1 MSIGVRHSNLLE
13 CIANNSKEPVMVSD
27 QAYSQLLQQIKRRD
41 EELAILTGIGKALTS
56 SLNIEEI
63 LDNIM
68 GKVSALLKPKMWSLL
83 LVDPAS
89 QELYFKIIVSPV
101 ADKLKEI
108 RLKIGEGIAGC
119 VAHTGEALL
128 INNVQ
133 DDNRFARH
141 IDGMVS
147 FTTRSII
154 CVPMKIK
161 SRVVGV
167 IELINSFEDMQY
179 QQADLLL
186 LKTIADYAAIA
197 IENARNFQRVNDM
210 LIVDDLTG
218 LYNAR
223 HFESVVDREIAA
235 SIRYSF
241 PVSIVFFDLNHFKA
255 VNDTYG
261 HLVGSRVLS
270 EVGALLKR
278 SIRAADAAA
287 RFGGDEFVI
296 LLPNTSK
303 LQALSMVKNLRAKLN
318 SKVFHGDQGQ
328 VIHITASFGI
338 ATFPDDSTV
347 KIELMRLAD
356 EAMYKVK
363 EAGRD
368 AISLSDEHECI

>member
-1 MSIGVRHSNLLE
+1 
-13 CIANNSKEPVMVSD
+13 MVSE
-27 QAYSQLLQQIKRRD
+27 QSYSQLLQQIKRRD
-41 EELAILTGIGKALTS
+41 EELAILTGVGKALTS
-56 SLNIEEI
+56 SLNLEEI
-63 LDNIM
+63 LDSIM

-83 LVDPAS
+83 LVDHAS
-89 QELYFKIIVSPV
+89 QDLYFKIIVSPV

-128 INNVQ
+128 INDVQ

-141 IDGMVS
+141 IDRMVS

-167 IELINSFEDMQY
+167 IELINSFEDKQY
-179 QQADLLL
+179 QQEDLILL
-186 LKTIADYAAIA
+186 EAIADYAAIA
-197 IENARNFQRVNDM
+197 IENAHNFQRVNDM

-223 HFESVVDREIAA
+223 HFNTVVDREIAA
-235 SIRYSF
+235 SSRYSF
-241 PVSIVFFDLNHFKA
+241 PVSLVFFDLDRFKT

-261 HLVGSRVLS
+261 HLVGSRLLS

-287 RFGGDEFVI
+287 RFGGDEFVV
-296 LLPNTSK
+296 LLPNTEK
-303 LQALSMVKNLRAKLN
+303 LQALSMVNNFRATLN
-318 SKVFHGDQGQ
+318 SKVFQGDQGQ
-328 VIHITASFGI
+328 IIHITASFGI
-338 ATFPDDSTV
+338 ATFPDDSTG
-347 KIELMRLAD
+347 KINLMGLAD
-356 EAMYKVK
+356 EAMYEAK
-363 EAGRD
+363 EAGRN
-368 AISLSDEHECI
+368 AISLCGGYQS

>member
-1 MSIGVRHSNLLE
+1 
-13 CIANNSKEPVMVSD
+13 MVSD

-241 PVSIVFFDLNHFKA
+241 PVSIVFFDLDHFKA